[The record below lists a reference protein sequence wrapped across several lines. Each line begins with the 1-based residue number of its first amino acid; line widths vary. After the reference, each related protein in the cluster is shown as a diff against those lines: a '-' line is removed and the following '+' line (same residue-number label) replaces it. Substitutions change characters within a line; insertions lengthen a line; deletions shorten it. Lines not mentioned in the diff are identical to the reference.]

1 MPLGSGVAM
10 AAAQATAAAPIRP
23 LVQEF
28 PYALSAA
35 VKKKKKKKE
44 RKKLSRR
51 RKFNNTRVGSEIAI
65 ATEVLINPAKR
76 KMGHH

>member
-44 RKKLSRR
+44 RNYPGGESLVIPELGVR
-51 RKFNNTRVGSEIAI
+51 
-65 ATEVLINPAKR
+65 LL
-76 KMGHH
+76 

>member
-35 VKKKKKKKE
+35 VKKKKKK
-44 RKKLSRR
+44 RKK
-51 RKFNNTRVGSEIAI
+51 EII
-65 ATEVLINPAKR
+65 QEEKV
-76 KMGHH
+76 